1 MMNIAQH
8 DRAAFIGGSDAAAI
22 LGISPWKSAFRLYQE
37 KIGAYVEEI
46 TPAKQKL
53 FRRGHRWE
61 PVVVEMLIDELQDR
75 GHDVQIIGRNARYQD
90 AEFPF
95 LACELD
101 LELLIDGEETN
112 AEMKTVH
119 PFAAKDWGEQDTDE
133 IPIYYAAQGMHG
145 LMVKP
150 RRRCVFAALIGADDL
165 RIHQIER
172 DEETIAAIRA
182 KEIEFW
188 QRVQERNAP
197 DPETA
202 DDVKWLFP
210 KDAGIVMEAD
220 DDMLAWCDTLA
231 GLKLDAKRIDSCI
244 EATATR
250 LKSAMG
256 HASTLIY
263 QGRTI
268 ATWKSNKESTKTD
281 WKDAFERLSQNTE
294 ASAEEIVSAIRSASK
309 TIPGA
314 RPLLIK

>member
-1 MMNIAQH
+1 MNLVQH
-8 DRAAFIGGSDAAAI
+8 DRTSFIGGSDAAAI
-22 LGISPWKSAFRLYQE
+22 LGVSPWKSQFRLYQE
-37 KIGAYVEEI
+37 KIGEIVEKV

-53 FRRGHRWE
+53 FKRGHRWE
-61 PVVVEMLIDELQDR
+61 PVVVEMLVDELQDR
-75 GHDVQIIGRNARYQD
+75 GHDVQIIGRNQRYHD
-90 AEFPF
+90 PEFPF
-95 LACELD
+95 LSCELD

-112 AEMKTVH
+112 AELKTVH

-145 LMVKP
+145 LLVKQ

-165 RIHQIER
+165 RVHQIER
-172 DEETIAAIRA
+172 DEETISAIRA

-197 DPETA
+197 APETA
-202 DDVKWLFP
+202 DDVKWLFA

-220 DDMLAWCDTLA
+220 DDMMAWCATLA
-231 GLKLDAKRIDSCI
+231 SLKLASKRIDESI

-250 LKSAMG
+250 LKCAMG
-256 HASTLIY
+256 HASELIY
-263 QGRTI
+263 QGKKI
-268 ATWKSNKESTKTD
+268 ATWRSNKESTKTD
-281 WKDAFERLSQNTE
+281 WKEAFERLSQNTG